1 MMVTGQK
8 KLMRQMRDLP
18 KGTRKSLEKS
28 VERTVNSGVRKAKA
42 IVPVAD
48 GDLKSWINGNVET
61 QEDQILGFINFSDGS
76 RDDALAAASI
86 NYGWGNTG
94 APYNFR
100 ATVKQLISRRH
111 KQSVRRS
118 INKAIKDVMSG

>member
-1 MMVTGQK
+1 MMVTGHK

-18 KGTRKSLEKS
+18 NGTRKSLEKS
-28 VERTVNSGVRKAKA
+28 VERTVNLGVRKAKA

-61 QEDQILGFINFSDGS
+61 QDDQILGFINFSDGS
-76 RDDALAAASI
+76 RDEALAAASI

-100 ATVKQLISRRH
+100 ATVKQLIARRH